1 MMMGSQ
7 LSAILLSLWVLTI
20 PVTSTGEEIKLE
32 GWPIPDLRGLV
43 PYIITIHRVDGVE
56 KVVEKFYTPGGGHI
70 ARISGNGKLFAYGVD
85 KDKEP
90 PIDYLLLDIDGSGRF
105 IKKLGPEESY
115 LIPEW
120 VSR

>member
-1 MMMGSQ
+1 MGSQ